1 MYGRNGELLSCMAEK
16 EGMINFYQSTRCHNQ
31 DDSSLYRHCN
41 EKLKY
46 HSQAINAKSI
56 SSSAHK
62 IASCP
67 KFFRIFKIKIIAN
80 KQQQKQITM
89 LCFVMFSS
97 EQLYIALHIRKTQE
111 KK

>member
-31 DDSSLYRHCN
+31 DDSSLYRHCD

-67 KFFRIFKIKIIAN
+67 KFFRTFKIKIIAN
-80 KQQQKQITM
+80 KQ
-89 LCFVMFSS
+89 
-97 EQLYIALHIRKTQE
+97 
-111 KK
+111 